1 MRLLIINPNT
11 SDKVTRAV
19 EAAARRYAHPETQ
32 LTIVQASAGPETI
45 RCRYEELLSVPANLS
60 LLAEHSAHH
69 DGVLF
74 ACYGDHP
81 ILYAARELISKPV
94 VGIAEASMHMA
105 CFLGHRFSIITTNAA
120 WIPLLSDAAQ
130 RYGLAGRC
138 ASIRALG
145 LSGGEILQLSQSE
158 IQEQIAQQAEQALQQ
173 DGAEVICLGGAAL
186 TGFDQALSERLQV
199 PVLDGVVC
207 GLKVLEGLVG
217 YGLSTSKWRAYGSLN
232 KSLAGGPAHSL
243 G

>member
-11 SDKVTRAV
+11 SAKVTSAV
-19 EAAARRYAHPETQ
+19 EAAARRYASPDTE
-32 LTIVQASAGPETI
+32 LTVVQATTGPETI
-45 RCRYEELLSVPANLS
+45 RGRYEELLSAPATLS
-60 LLAEHSAHH
+60 LLKENHDRH

-105 CFLGHRFSIITTNAA
+105 CFLGHRFSIITTNSA
-120 WIPLLSDAAQ
+120 WIPLLWDAVQ
-130 RYGLAGRC
+130 RYGLVGRC

-145 LSGGEILQLSQSE
+145 LSGGEILQLSVAE
-158 IQEQIAQQAEQALQQ
+158 IQDHMAEQAEQALQQ

-186 TGFDQALSERLQV
+186 AGFDHSLSERLQV

-217 YGLSTSKWRAYGSLN
+217 YGLATSKWCAYRSTA
-232 KSLAGGPAHSL
+232 S
-243 G
+243 